1 MFPFFQA
8 VRVMERE
15 NGGSLIGILIALVII
30 LLFVFLTLPKLMR
43 SDGQPN
49 ETAAIATLRMIHA
62 AESDYYGAGRMYG
75 SLGKLTNSKLLA
87 GSFPEGGFKRDGYEF
102 THSTN
107 GSGRVWC
114 AAAVPE
120 QGKTGRSFGID
131 ESGAVYQ
138 DLRAASP
145 CSMGTLDASGGSPL
159 R

>member
-1 MFPFFQA
+1 MKRQ
-8 VRVMERE
+8 
-15 NGGSLIGILIALVII
+15 NGFSIIGILIAVIVI
-30 LLFVFLTLPKLMR
+30 MIFVVLAAPRLMR
-43 SDGQPN
+43 NESQPN
-49 ETAAIATLRMIHA
+49 ETAAVATLRMIHA

-131 ESGAVYQ
+131 ESGVVYQ
-138 DLRAASP
+138 DLRSASP
-145 CSMGTLDASGGSPL
+145 CYLGTLDASGGTPL

>member
-1 MFPFFQA
+1 MKRQ
-8 VRVMERE
+8 
-15 NGGSLIGILIALVII
+15 NGFSIIGILIAVII
-30 LLFVFLTLPKLMR
+30 IMIFVVLAAPRLMR
-43 SDGQPN
+43 NESQPN
-49 ETAAIATLRMIHA
+49 ETAAVATLRMIHA

-87 GSFPEGGFKRDGYEF
+87 GSFPEGGFRRDGYEF

>member
-1 MFPFFQA
+1 
-8 VRVMERE
+8 MERE

-30 LLFVFLTLPKLMR
+30 LLFAFLTVPKLMR
-43 SDGQPN
+43 STETEPN
-49 ETAAIATLRMIHA
+49 ETAAVATLRMIHA

>member
-1 MFPFFQA
+1 MKRQ
-8 VRVMERE
+8 
-15 NGGSLIGILIALVII
+15 NGFSIIGILIAVII
-30 LLFVFLTLPKLMR
+30 IMIFVVLAAPRLMR
-43 SDGQPN
+43 NGSQPN
-49 ETAAIATLRMIHA
+49 ETAAVATLRMIHA